1 MFVVKSIDM
10 NNLDGLVLPD
20 MLIEYKEQFNYAVG
34 GEQYYTRIGLGVY
47 PLTNRLVIIA
57 DDEETTVSIEEL
69 EMILSKAKEY
79 FKSTE

>member
-1 MFVVKSIDM
+1 M

-20 MLIEYKEQFNYAVG
+20 MLIEYKEKFNYAVG
-34 GEQYYTRIGLGVY
+34 GEQEYTRIGLGVY

-79 FKSTE
+79 FKSIE